1 MNKYKELINKN
12 NKFIKKNRIIKNK
25 YINFSKLFFSNKN
38 RIIRTSKERNENETS
53 TKNIL
58 LIRE

>member
-53 TKNIL
+53 TKKFL

>member
-38 RIIRTSKERNENETS
+38 RIIRTSKERNENETR
-53 TKNIL
+53 TK
-58 LIRE
+58 